1 MTEPFIP
8 VTEDEL
14 HAYVD
19 GELPADRIKA
29 VEAWLE
35 THPEDAERVEAW
47 RAMGQALHARYG
59 GVVEESVPRRLEL
72 DRLVS
77 APRRWVFGAIAAAL
91 VAFVIGG
98 GVGWSARTV
107 AAAPTDTLAD
117 PLKLLRREA
126 ITAHKLYTGEVR
138 HPIEVAATETHLG
151 PWLSRRIGTTLRAPD
166 LAAFDLKLLGGRLL
180 PGITAP
186 AALYMYENPAGERV
200 TLYATPLKA
209 AASGFIYKADN
220 LVASVEWVAE
230 NYGYAVSGPA
240 DKPRL
245 KSIARASYEQI
256 EKR

>member
-1 MTEPFIP
+1 MTEPSIP

-19 GELPADRIKA
+19 GELPADRIA
-29 VEAWLE
+29 AIEAWLA

-59 GVVEESVPRRLEL
+59 GVVEESVPQRLEL

-77 APRRWVFGAIAAAL
+77 APRRWIFGAVAAVL

-98 GVGWSARTV
+98 GVGWNARTV
-107 AAAPTDTLAD
+107 VAAPTD
-117 PLKLLRREA
+117 PLELLRREA
-126 ITAHKLYTGEVR
+126 ITAHKLYIGEVR
-138 HPIEVAATETHLG
+138 HPIEVAATEAHLV

-166 LAAFDLKLLGGRLL
+166 LAAYDLKLLGGRLL
-180 PGITAP
+180 PGIIAP

-209 AASGFIYKADN
+209 ASSGFIYKADN